1 MGLKLNAL
9 LLILGQVHQFQLS
22 KVQLEQVNRQVF
34 QFCSFNCSLEGL
46 LRLESTMEL
55 LHHYNLLLPS
65 QQPFG
70 SSLSAF
76 SKDCYDVDCNAKTV
90 SVTLLQ
96 GARFLH
102 RTFNTRSQKSRL
114 LAIAP
119 TFDRLLFCKHNREIE
134 QVFSLS
140 EVVVEFIRSID
151 CRMWTSVRQI
161 RRIHLL

>member
-1 MGLKLNAL
+1 M
-9 LLILGQVHQFQLS
+9 LGQVHQFQLS
-22 KVQLEQVNRQVF
+22 RVQLERVNKQIF
-34 QFCSFNCSLEGL
+34 QFCSFDCSLEEL

-70 SSLSAF
+70 SSSSTL
-76 SKDCYDVDCNAKTV
+76 SKDCYDVDCDSKAV
-90 SVTLLQ
+90 SLILLQ

-119 TFDRLLFCKHNREIE
+119 TFDRILFCKHNREIE
-134 QVFSLS
+134 QIFSLS
-140 EVVVEFIRSID
+140 EMVVVLMCFVHY
-151 CRMWTSVRQI
+151 RMWTSVRQI
-161 RRIHLL
+161 RRIHSL